1 MTKPTDKT
9 KKKQMCDLQTE
20 KIAKKFYLTKKKKL
34 GKIDYREHSFGNST
48 KIFASENLTP
58 INEST
63 AYNCRKL
70 KRDIA

>member
-1 MTKPTDKT
+1 
-9 KKKQMCDLQTE
+9 MCDLQTE
-20 KIAKKFYLTKKKKL
+20 KIAKKFYLTKKKL

-70 KRDIA
+70 KRDTA